1 MYTFETLD
9 IAGYR
14 NQPVANTLFRQKKTD
29 RIAIVLPGVGYVCQM
44 PLLYYATQVALA
56 LSMDV
61 LWVEYNYI
69 RSPAYRALSD
79 VEREQQLFVDVTAA
93 CRAALDQRP
102 YRDLALIG
110 KSLGTVAMS
119 HLIASDA
126 RLARSRD
133 VWLTPVLRNEMVRT
147 RLKER
152 RNALVVLGTADP
164 YCDRNYI
171 AEIRAMASN
180 SVVLVDGADHSME
193 IPGDVLKSLAV
204 LEKVTR
210 ALQSFLA
217 GR

>member
-1 MYTFETLD
+1 MYSFETLN
-9 IAGYR
+9 IAGHR
-14 NQPVANTLFRQKKTD
+14 DQPVANTLLRQEQAD
-29 RIAIVLPGVGYVCQM
+29 RIAIVLPGVGYACQM

-69 RSPAYRALSD
+69 RIPAYRALSD
-79 VEREQQLFVDVTAA
+79 AGQKQWLFDDVTAA
-93 CRAALDQRP
+93 CRAALDRRS
-102 YRDLALIG
+102 YGDVALIG

-119 HLIASDA
+119 HLMASDA

-133 VWLTPVLRNEMVRT
+133 VWLTPVLRNELVRT

-164 YCDRNYI
+164 YFDRDYLT
-171 AEIRAMASN
+171 EIRAVASN
-180 SVVLVDGADHSME
+180 SVVVAEGADHSME
-193 IPGDVLKSLAV
+193 IPGDVLKSLGV
-204 LEKVTR
+204 LDSVTR
-210 ALQSFLA
+210 AVQDFLA